1 MADRIIEAR
10 TALRGHLED
19 TGSVHDWSH
28 ITDQIGMFAFTGLDK
43 EQCAAMINEHH
54 IYLTGDGRV
63 SMAGVTLD
71 NAPYIAESIHSV
83 TK

>member
-1 MADRIIEAR
+1 
-10 TALRGHLED
+10 
-19 TGSVHDWSH
+19 
-28 ITDQIGMFAFTGLDK
+28 MFAFTGLNK
-43 EQCAAMINEHH
+43 EQCDAMIKEHH

-71 NAPYIAESIHSV
+71 NAPYIAAAIHSV